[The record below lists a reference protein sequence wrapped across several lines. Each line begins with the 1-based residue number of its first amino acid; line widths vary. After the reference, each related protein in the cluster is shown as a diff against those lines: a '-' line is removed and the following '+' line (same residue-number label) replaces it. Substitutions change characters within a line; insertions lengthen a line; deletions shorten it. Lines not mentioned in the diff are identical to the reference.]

1 MGRTTDW
8 ARQGGRILLFGVPP
22 SGARLSLDAFAV
34 FRKGLSITAS
44 YTSVRNSIQAVR
56 MLRSGRIDVSALVSH
71 ELPLE
76 RFVEGVEMIERG
88 AEGVLKVLMAPGG
101 A

>member
-1 MGRTTDW
+1 M
-8 ARQGGRILLFGVPP
+8 
-22 SGARLSLDAFAV
+22 DAFAV
-34 FRKGLSITAS
+34 FRKGLAFTAS

-76 RFVEGVEMIERG
+76 RFAEGVQMIERG
-88 AEGVLKVLMAPGG
+88 AEGVLKILMAPGG
-101 A
+101 VQ